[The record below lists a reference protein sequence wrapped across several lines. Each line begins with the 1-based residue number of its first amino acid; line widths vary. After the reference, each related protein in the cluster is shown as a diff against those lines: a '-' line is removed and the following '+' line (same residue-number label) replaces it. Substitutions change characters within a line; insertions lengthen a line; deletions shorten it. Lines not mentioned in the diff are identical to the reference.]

1 MGGWWKPHKMAAT
14 DTLTLHTSEP
24 ALQWRM
30 GGRTQEVSENTNSM
44 CRELLDIYGHTK

>member
-24 ALQWRM
+24 ALQRRM
-30 GGRTQEVSENTNSM
+30 GCRTQEVSEKS
-44 CRELLDIYGHTK
+44 DF